1 MAYTIIEVERQTG
14 ISSHTL
20 RFWIKK
26 GLFPFI
32 QRDKNGVKYFSQ
44 RDIDWALWVECL
56 RSMQM
61 SLEDIKKYILS
72 ASQGMDSIKERK
84 EMLCKQ
90 RNKVKQLLKTTK
102 KSLEMVEH
110 KIKIYEE
117 MIQSGKD
124 LLNPESKDY
133 YKNQE

>member
-1 MAYTIIEVERQTG
+1 MAYTIIEVERKTG

-32 QRDKNGVKYFSQ
+32 ERDKNGVKYFNQ
-44 RDIDWALWVECL
+44 KDIEWAIWVECL

-61 SLEDIKKYILS
+61 SLEDIKTYILL
-72 ASQGMDSIKERK
+72 ASQGNQNAKERK

-90 RNKVKQLLKTTK
+90 RQKVKQTIFQMNEALKK
-102 KSLEMVEH
+102 VDY
-110 KIKIYEE
+110 KIRIYEE
-117 MIQSGKD
+117 MIATGKD
-124 LLNPESKDY
+124 YLNPESKDY
-133 YKNQE
+133 FKK

>member
-44 RDIDWALWVECL
+44 RDVDWALWVECL
-56 RSMQM
+56 RSMHM
-61 SLEDIKKYILS
+61 SLEDIKKYILL
-72 ASQGMDSIKERK
+72 ASQGMDSVKERQ
-84 EMLCKQ
+84 EILCRQ
-90 RNKVKQLLKTTK
+90 RDIVKQLLKDTK
-102 KSLEMVEH
+102 KSLEKVER
-110 KIKIYEE
+110 KIEIYEE
-117 MIQSGKD
+117 MIQTGKD
-124 LLNPESKDY
+124 LLNPESEDY
-133 YKNQE
+133 YKNQK